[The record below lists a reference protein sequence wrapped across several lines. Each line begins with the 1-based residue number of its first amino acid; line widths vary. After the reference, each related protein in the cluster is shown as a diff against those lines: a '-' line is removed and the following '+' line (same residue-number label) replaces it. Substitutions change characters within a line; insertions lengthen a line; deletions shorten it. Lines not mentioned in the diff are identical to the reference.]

1 MFAYRRAT
9 ASLVLGGYQALGRG
23 GGLVHF
29 LIRLAIWH
37 EIWRAIRAVWRIPT
51 FRAGDRHR
59 DRAGPDNPG
68 HTETAR
74 RSLAP
79 PQPGRLERWRWL
91 WAAALVSAGH
101 APARRQAAA

>member
-51 FRAGDRHR
+51 S
-59 DRAGPDNPG
+59 GPVIVIVIVLALITLVILRRRGVRWP
-68 HTETAR
+68 R
-74 RSLAP
+74 RSRGGSSGATSSGL
-79 PQPGRLERWRWL
+79 RDW
-91 WAAALVSAGH
+91 
-101 APARRQAAA
+101 